1 METIILFIRA
11 EDRKKLVNQFWGFG
25 PDGISLIDNK
35 KQSVY
40 MKAEISVGTLCYS
53 WGSSRNGKLGN
64 CTRDENCEKLSG
76 FLRQD

>member
-1 METIILFIRA
+1 
-11 EDRKKLVNQFWGFG
+11 
-25 PDGISLIDNK
+25 
-35 KQSVY
+35 

-76 FLRQD
+76 FLRQDQGREAK